1 MAYVMETVLDQA
13 KQRNAAKRKL
23 AVQPCAFAATLAVR
37 PTLLKV
43 AEDALNLLQRGPAPS
58 RSSGNA
64 LLFREFATFVTRK
77 IDRNVGPCRTL
88 R

>member
-1 MAYVMETVLDQA
+1 METVLDQA

-43 AEDALNLLQRGPAPS
+43 AEDALNLLQSARPRAVKTDILSANGAPTS
-58 RSSGNA
+58 IGA
-64 LLFREFATFVTRK
+64 LSVWH
-77 IDRNVGPCRTL
+77 
-88 R
+88 